1 MEKPMTP
8 AEEREMAISIW
19 LNFINHTLWE
29 KKKISDTEYQRMC
42 EKIATRRQT
51 PVSESDKK
59 GKRAKNALR

>member
-8 AEEREMAISIW
+8 AEEREMAICIW
-19 LNFINHTLWE
+19 LNFINRTLWE

-51 PVSESDKK
+51 SESESDKK